1 MPPHAT
7 RAPPFAQK
15 GLSGSIAVPQAA
27 HACSSRRPH
36 FPQKRS
42 PGRSAI
48 PQEGQAASRP
58 EPAAGFAVQSSQR
71 MTAAPRRRPGFHRA
85 VFFPHSAQV
94 RSRGSPASTMKRS
107 GRAELGGEGSLGG
120 GTPTAMRIG
129 AWSPK
134 NLVYTFSF
142 EMTTL
147 FTRGASSAASC
158 SRYVRYPDPTL
169 KWTTEGFLSR
179 STIDLPNFRF
189 IEILSRDI
197 DFPGTI

>member
-1 MPPHAT
+1 
-7 RAPPFAQK
+7 
-15 GLSGSIAVPQAA
+15 
-27 HACSSRRPH
+27 
-36 FPQKRS
+36 
-42 PGRSAI
+42 
-48 PQEGQAASRP
+48 
-58 EPAAGFAVQSSQR
+58 
-71 MTAAPRRRPGFHRA
+71 
-85 VFFPHSAQV
+85 
-94 RSRGSPASTMKRS
+94 MKRS

-147 FTRGASSAASC
+147 LTRGAWSAASC

-189 IEILSRDI
+189 IEVLSRNRL
-197 DFPGTI
+197 PGDDLKGLVQ